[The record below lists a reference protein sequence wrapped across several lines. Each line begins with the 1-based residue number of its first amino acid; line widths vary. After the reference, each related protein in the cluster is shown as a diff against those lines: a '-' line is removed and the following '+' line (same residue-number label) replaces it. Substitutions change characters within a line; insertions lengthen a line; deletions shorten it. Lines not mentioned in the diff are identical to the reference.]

1 MPGVHLNWLQMKRL
15 YVVLSGKMNTVW
27 KIFFTQLRFK
37 RKILKFAN
45 IHEIQ

>member
-27 KIFFTQLRFK
+27 KIFFTQLIFK